1 MESNTQYLLK
11 KKSSFIGSESIYF

>member
-11 KKSSFIGSESIYF
+11 KRSSFIGSESIYF